1 MIIQIPIIGNDLTTD
16 KRFAIE
22 FDSDKITRTSIAR
35 GVDHHGDGG
44 MTMNDSVDLTFH
56 FDDHKDGPKWVEIP
70 QKES

>member
-1 MIIQIPIIGNDLTTD
+1 VIIQVPMVDHDLATG

-35 GVDHHGDGG
+35 GVDYHGDGS
-44 MTMNDSVDLTFH
+44 MTQNDSVDLTFH
-56 FDDHKDGPKWVEIP
+56 FDDYKGGPKWVEIP